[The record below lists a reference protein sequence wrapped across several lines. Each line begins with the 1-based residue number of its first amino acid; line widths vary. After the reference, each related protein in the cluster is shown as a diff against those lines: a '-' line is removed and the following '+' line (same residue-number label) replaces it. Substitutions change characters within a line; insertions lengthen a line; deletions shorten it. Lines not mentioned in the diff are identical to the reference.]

1 MHKTENKILSEAVRM
16 IARQTIVTAQAMGIN
31 SDIEHAA
38 LMKAADRIDEL
49 DKAIGET
56 LEDNLDLAD
65 GDNCTLIKLKKAM
78 GL

>member
-1 MHKTENKILSEAVRM
+1 MHKTDDKVLSEAVRI
-16 IARQTIVTAQAMGIN
+16 IARQAIVTAQAMGIN

-49 DKAIGET
+49 DKAIRET

-65 GDNCTLIKLKKAM
+65 GDDCTLIKLKNTM
-78 GL
+78 RL

>member
-1 MHKTENKILSEAVRM
+1 MHKIENKILSEAVRM

-38 LMKAADRIDEL
+38 LMEAADRIDEL
-49 DKAIGET
+49 DKAISET

-65 GDNCTLIKLKKAM
+65 GENCTLIKLKKAM

>member
-1 MHKTENKILSEAVRM
+1 MHKTENKILSEAVRI
-16 IARQTIVTAQAMGIN
+16 IARQAIITAQAMGIN
-31 SDIEHAA
+31 SDIEHTA
-38 LMKAADRIDEL
+38 LMEAADRIDDL
-49 DKAIGET
+49 DKAIRET

>member
-1 MHKTENKILSEAVRM
+1 MNEADNKILSEVLRV
-16 IARQTIVTAQAMGIN
+16 ISKKTLETGNDIGIVQYLEGKAL
-31 SDIEHAA
+31 IE
-38 LMKAADRIDEL
+38 AADRIDEL
-49 DKAIGET
+49 DTAIRET

>member
-1 MHKTENKILSEAVRM
+1 MHKIENKILSEAVRM

-49 DKAIGET
+49 DKAISET

-65 GDNCTLIKLKKAM
+65 GENCTLIKLKKAM

>member
-16 IARQTIVTAQAMGIN
+16 IARQAIVTAQAMGIN

-38 LMKAADRIDEL
+38 LMEAADRIDEL
-49 DKAIGET
+49 DKAISET
-56 LEDNLDLAD
+56 LEDNIDLAD

>member
-49 DKAIGET
+49 DKAISET

-65 GDNCTLIKLKKAM
+65 GENCTLIKLKKAM

>member
-49 DKAIGET
+49 DKAISET